1 MNSPAMN
8 QNTRTGLPAGF
19 RLHWPGVGVIGVVLL
34 VTFVAWSTARQNDE
48 RLFQIMLTERAG
60 DLAREIGHEF
70 EVRTT
75 AIDRMAQRWQAAD
88 GTPYPLWHADALAYQ
103 QDFSGTQAV
112 GWADNHGV
120 VTWIAP
126 LQGNEK
132 ILGFNLNNEPTRAT
146 SLAHT
151 RLSGKP
157 DVSDP
162 IEFIQGGRGIMIAR
176 ALRANG
182 RDQGYLFIGFRFL
195 TLLRDLN
202 YELARKG
209 HTITLIHAGS
219 VAYQAPALSAAREV
233 FVEVPIHMDDQNWKL
248 HLRMS
253 GEAAAAAHSGTPSL
267 ILASGMGV
275 AILLGILLLILTRFL
290 QQRENLAETELR
302 WRFAIEGGNLGL
314 WDWNAATDRVFFSHQ
329 WKAMLGYADDDIG
342 DTLDEWDK
350 RIHPD
355 DREHTYA
362 ALHRHFSGE
371 TETYVSDH
379 RVLCK
384 DGSYK
389 WIHDRGRIMARDQK
403 GDPLRILGTHTDITE
418 RKQAEAELL
427 KHRDHLQSMILEQ
440 TKDLRLAKDAAEHAN
455 QAKSEFLANM
465 SHELRTPMHAIL
477 SFSAL
482 GESRI
487 DSVPPDKLQGYF
499 QRIHASGERLLDLLN
514 DLLDLSK
521 LEAGKMQ
528 LDLAPHD
535 LRSIVEDCLAEF
547 GALAASA
554 SLQLALEPDEID
566 TTTLVDAK
574 RFGQIVRN
582 LLSNAIK
589 FTPTGGRIILR
600 FLPARIL
607 VGRRATDRIM
617 EPAIMLEVSDSGVG
631 IPEDELENVFDKFV
645 QSSKTKS
652 SAGGTGLGLAICKEM
667 VEAHRGTI
675 TAHNNPEGGATFTVT
690 LPLADSQPAST
701 SRAAS

>member
-8 QNTRTGLPAGF
+8 QNTRAGLPAGF
-19 RLHWPGVGVIGVVLL
+19 RLPWLGVGVIGVVLL
-34 VTFVAWSTARQNDE
+34 VTLVAWSIARQNDE
-48 RLFQIMLTERAG
+48 RLFQNMLTERAG

-70 EVRTT
+70 EVRTS
-75 AIDRMAQRWQAAD
+75 AIDRMALRWQAAD
-88 GTPYPLWHADALAYQ
+88 GTPHPLWHADAMAYQ
-103 QDFSGTQAV
+103 QDFPGTQAV
-112 GWADNHGV
+112 GWADSHGI

-132 ILGFNLNNEPTRAT
+132 ALGFNLNSEPTRAT

-162 IEFIQGGRGIMIAR
+162 IEFVQGGRGIMIAR
-176 ALRANG
+176 ALRAND

-209 HTITLIHAGS
+209 HTITLIHAGTI
-219 VAYQAPALSAAREV
+219 AYQAPALSAAREV
-233 FVEVPIHMDDQNWKL
+233 FVEVPIHMDDQSWRL
-248 HLRMS
+248 RLRMS
-253 GEAAAAAHSGTPSL
+253 GEAAAVAHSGTPAL
-267 ILASGMGV
+267 ILASGMGM
-275 AILLGILLLILTRFL
+275 AILLGILLLILTHFL
-290 QQRENLAETELR
+290 RQRENLAETELR

-329 WKAMLGYADDDIG
+329 WKSMLGYADDDIG

-389 WIHDRGRIMARDQK
+389 WIHDRGRIMARDRK
-403 GDPLRILGTHTDITE
+403 GAPLRMLGTHTDITE

-427 KHRDHLQSMILEQ
+427 QHRDHLQSMILEQ
-440 TKDLRLAKDAAEHAN
+440 TKDLRMAKDAAERAN

-477 SFSAL
+477 SFSEL

-487 DSVPPDKLQGYF
+487 DSASPDKLQGYF
-499 QRIHASGERLLDLLN
+499 QRIHSSGERLLDLLN

-528 LDLAPHD
+528 LDLAPHN
-535 LRSIVEDCLAEF
+535 LLKLAEESLAEF
-547 GALAASA
+547 GVLAASR
-554 SLQLALEPDEID
+554 QLHLVLVPCPFD
-566 TTTLVDAK
+566 TTTQVDAK
-574 RFGQIVRN
+574 RFGQVVRN

-589 FTPTGGRIILR
+589 FTPAGGTVTVDFQAAIM
-600 FLPARIL
+600 PK
-607 VGRRATDRIM
+607 GRRASDSGM
-617 EPAIMLEVSDSGVG
+617 EPAIAMAIRDSGIG
-631 IPEDELENVFDKFV
+631 IPDDELESVFDKFV

-690 LPLADSQPAST
+690 LPLIDTGADA
-701 SRAAS
+701 